1 MQQQLVPSRRFVS
14 NSRKSGSSTLN
25 GRNTSIIAGSCN
37 NGGGNGKY
45 SKSVVN
51 SAQVMSGISSLIG
64 GGDEGSLGSVGDAPP
79 TSCAVMQ
86 EACHQI
92 QALSL

>member
-1 MQQQLVPSRRFVS
+1 MQQHVASRRFIN
-14 NSRKSGSSTLN
+14 NSRKPGSSTFN
-25 GRNTSIIAGSCN
+25 GGNTSVIAGSRN
-37 NGGGNGKY
+37 SGGGNGKY

-51 SAQVMSGISSLIG
+51 SVQVMSGISSLIG
-64 GGDEGSLGSVGDAPP
+64 GGDEGPMGSVGDAPP

-86 EACHQI
+86 EACHQM